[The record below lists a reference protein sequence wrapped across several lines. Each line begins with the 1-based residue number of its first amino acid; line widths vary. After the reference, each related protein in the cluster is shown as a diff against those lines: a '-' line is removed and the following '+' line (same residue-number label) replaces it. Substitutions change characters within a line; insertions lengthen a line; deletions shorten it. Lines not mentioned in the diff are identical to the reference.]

1 MGSPIEITRIDVSA
15 TELRELS
22 AVTRDGAV
30 VRRLLAIALVLD
42 GHSREEA
49 AQLSGMDRQTLRDWV
64 HRYNAE
70 GAAGLQSHC
79 SPGRPSALNE
89 TQMEELRSLV
99 LQGPDLERNKV
110 VRWRCADLRAEIASR
125 WSVTI
130 NERTVGKLLHRLGM
144 TRLQPRPCHP
154 KKEAIAQ
161 EDFKKRMARPVRK
174 RFLQSDLSSLRQ
186 RIRPMGTALAKMEIR
201 APRSS

>member
-42 GHSREEA
+42 GYSREEA

-64 HRYNAE
+64 HRYNAA
-70 GAAGLQSHC
+70 GVAGLQSRC

-110 VRWRCADLRAEIASR
+110 IRWRCADLRAEIASR